1 MKHFPRLKA
10 ALGIGALLILTAC
23 GGSDS
28 GAAAASQAGSETGAA
43 GAAGTTGQIASDSFL
58 SQVIAIVGASS
69 DAAEPKA
76 IESVMVTMPDG
87 TQPFP
92 IP

>member
-28 GAAAASQAGSETGAA
+28 GAAASQAGSETGAA

-76 IESVMVTMPDG
+76 IESVMVTVARRR
-87 TQPFP
+87 
-92 IP
+92 